1 MRNYFLKNGLYLS
14 EEKANQNI
22 GFKSHDNKQQE
33 DGIHFVMQHNADKHR
48 Y

>member
-1 MRNYFLKNGLYLS
+1 MASTFWRRKD
-14 EEKANQNI
+14 I